1 VSVGRRTLWDG
12 QRASSRDVSVV
23 DGAVTVAG
31 LGAGD
36 HTFVSELRGN

>member
-1 VSVGRRTLWDG
+1 
-12 QRASSRDVSVV
+12 VV
-23 DGAVTVAG
+23 DGAVSVAG